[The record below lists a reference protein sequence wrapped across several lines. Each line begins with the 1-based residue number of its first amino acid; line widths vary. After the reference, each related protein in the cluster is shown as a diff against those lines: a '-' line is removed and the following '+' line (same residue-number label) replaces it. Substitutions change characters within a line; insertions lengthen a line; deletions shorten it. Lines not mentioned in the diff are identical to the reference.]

1 MRGKRFISEE
11 MQSDQ
16 GLSVSGIG
24 IALEF
29 TSVLGLKSLF
39 QEVLPWRK
47 NYFERKVKRRNEKL
61 LKAIITRL
69 FLVSCILVLASP
81 QLYAAGTASALQ
93 TQKEKESY
101 SIGYEV
107 GRSMKTDGVEVDFNI
122 LTQGLEDA
130 INQKEP
136 RLKDDEMRKL
146 IVDLRKKARE
156 AQLRKLQ
163 EQVVQNAQ
171 ESEKFL
177 AENRKKEGVNVTGSG
192 LQYRVLRE
200 GDGITPKP
208 EDFVKVHYRGTFID
222 GKEFD
227 SSYAKGEPARVQ
239 TDGVIKGWNEAL
251 QMMKVGSRW
260 QLFVPPELAYGRG
273 GLGQRIPPNK
283 VLVFDMELLAV
294 EKVDKTG
301 QQAPA
306 QAIQTRKMSI
316 TGEIAKA
323 EHGYIIRSKRGN
335 VLSEIYTILN
345 PDPKVLDEFVKSEK
359 DVPIEIRIVS
369 GDNVNIEKING
380 KEYAQTAQAQAVRKM
395 TLTGEIAKSEQGY
408 IIRSRKGGV
417 LSEIYTILN
426 PNPKVL
432 DGFVKSEKTVPIEVR
447 IVSGDNVNIEK
458 INGKEYRA
466 GTP

>member
-1 MRGKRFISEE
+1 
-11 MQSDQ
+11 
-16 GLSVSGIG
+16 
-24 IALEF
+24 
-29 TSVLGLKSLF
+29 
-39 QEVLPWRK
+39 
-47 NYFERKVKRRNEKL
+47 L
-61 LKAIITRL
+61 LKAIIAGL
-69 FLVSCILVLASP
+69 LLISLILVPASP
-81 QLYAAGTASALQ
+81 QLFAAGPVSALQ

-107 GRSMKTDGVEVDFNI
+107 GRSMKTDGVEVDFNV

-130 INQKEP
+130 VNQKEP
-136 RLKDDEMRKL
+136 RLKDEEMKKL
-146 IVDLRKKARE
+146 IVDLRKRTRE
-156 AQLRKLQ
+156 AQQRKIQ
-163 EQVVQNAQ
+163 EQIVKNAQ
-171 ESEKFL
+171 ESEQFL
-177 AENRKKEGVNVTGSG
+177 AENRKKEGVKVTESG
-192 LQYRVLRE
+192 LQYKVLRE
-200 GDGITPKP
+200 GDGTIPGP
-208 EDFVKVHYRGTFID
+208 EDFVKVNYRGTFID

-239 TDGVIKGWNEAL
+239 ADGVIKGWTEAL
-251 QMMKVGSRW
+251 HMMKVGSRW

-294 EKVDKTG
+294 EKGDKAA
-301 QQAPA
+301 QPA
-306 QAIQTRKMSI
+306 QAAQARKMSI
-316 TGEIAKA
+316 TGEIGKS
-323 EHGYIIRSKRGN
+323 EHGYIIRSKMGG

-345 PDPKVLDEFVKSEK
+345 PDPKILDPFVKSEK

-380 KEYAQTAQAQAVRKM
+380 KVYAQAAQNRK
-395 TLTGEIAKSEQGY
+395 LSITGEIGKSEHGY
-408 IIRSRKGGV
+408 IIRSKMGGV

-432 DGFVKSEKTVPIEVR
+432 DGFVKSKKDIPIEVR

-458 INGKEYRA
+458 INGMEYRA